1 MRPHDA
7 PTVKSVVRVIC
18 GMNLGLMLPTY
29 LERTERLTLAET
41 ADDLGIDAVFTG
53 ESASSNVFIDL
64 TWLASH
70 TTDVGLGVGIVNVF
84 TRTPTLIAMSAA
96 ELDAIS
102 GGRLLLGFGSSTK
115 PLIEGLHG
123 MSFERPI
130 SRISEYVDIV
140 RAGLT
145 GERLDFDG
153 AYYSPSG
160 GRIREMPVQESVPI
174 GIAAL
179 GPVNRRLTGR
189 KADVWL
195 PHLVPRSALAELSGD
210 IDRAARESGRDA
222 GAVDTYA
229 YVPTALGAV
238 LVTALA
244 GAFVE
249 RTVAK
254 PLRDAD
260 ELTMLLATLGLFLAM
275 QSGARLLFGTDT
287 RTIAV
292 PWNDVGIDVLGG
304 YTLTLQRLLVP
315 VVAVVVLVA
324 FHLFINH
331 TKTGMI
337 IRATAEDKRIA
348 STMGV
353 NTDLYMLGT
362 FALGTG
368 MAGLAGAVVGPITFV
383 TYTMG
388 FWPTLVGFIIITIGG
403 MGSYKGAIAGALL
416 IGLTEGLIVITAS
429 LYHRIEPCR

>member
-1 MRPHDA
+1 
-7 PTVKSVVRVIC
+7 
-18 GMNLGLMLPTY
+18 MNLGLMLPTY

-70 TTDVGLGVGIVNVF
+70 TPDVGLGVGIVNVF

-130 SRISEYVDIV
+130 SRISEYVDLV

-229 YVPTALGAV
+229 YVPTAIAADLEQARDRIRSHVAAYAGAAAPYRDTIARAGYEEIAQSVHEAWQADDRGVATGAV
-238 LVTALA
+238 
-244 GAFVE
+244 
-249 RTVAK
+249 
-254 PLRDAD
+254 PD
-260 ELTMLLATLGLFLAM
+260 ELV
-275 QSGARLLFGTDT
+275 D
-287 RTIAV
+287 
-292 PWNDVGIDVLGG
+292 DVGIAATPETARD
-304 YTLTLQRLLVP
+304 T
-315 VVAVVVLVA
+315 VVRWEAAGADMVVLN
-324 FHLFINH
+324 FPP
-331 TKTGMI
+331 G
-337 IRATAEDKRIA
+337 
-348 STMGV
+348 
-353 NTDLYMLGT
+353 TDREEIQM
-362 FALGTG
+362 ALD
-368 MAGLAGAVVGPITFV
+368 AVT
-383 TYTMG
+383 
-388 FWPTLVGFIIITIGG
+388 
-403 MGSYKGAIAGALL
+403 
-416 IGLTEGLIVITAS
+416 
-429 LYHRIEPCR
+429 